1 MGTGYFSDS
10 SNWIQSREILKSYE
24 RDKFGKWRRSNS
36 EKRTERKE
44 EDAAAGGDFGTWGVG
59 TADVGRMASL
69 HKHHHH
75 HNQQQQQQRTSLNN
89 VVVINTT
96 LGDTVMQ
103 VIAVSAE

>member
-1 MGTGYFSDS
+1 MQLREGT
-10 SNWIQSREILKSYE
+10 LE
-24 RDKFGKWRRSNS
+24 RGVLVPQ
-36 EKRTERKE
+36 TL
-44 EDAAAGGDFGTWGVG
+44 GGDGTW
-59 TADVGRMASL
+59 MASL